1 MKKVALMCDSGAD
14 VTIEEARRLNLF
26 VVRLS
31 IYVDGKEYEEGTEL
45 DHNQLAQMLDEGR
58 VAKTSQPSPG
68 KLKEMW
74 DKILEEYDEIFYIP
88 VSGPLSGTYSVAKT
102 LSQEYGD
109 RVKVV
114 YSNYGT
120 NAVTDLLMDVRA
132 LIEKGVDT
140 EEIAQRIEKEVKMEA
155 FILPYDLHTLK
166 RGGRISPAIAALA
179 GFLKIQVLLKLNE
192 EGVIVQV
199 DKTRSVSKVKNIMI
213 EKVLREN
220 FDDYHWGILHSSDL
234 ESAKELQLAL
244 KEKTNREV
252 RITELLAII
261 RAHTGNKTIGIYRIN
276 KLR

>member
-88 VSGPLSGTYSVAKT
+88 VSAPLSGTYSVAKT

-120 NAVTDLLMDVRA
+120 NAVADLLMDVRA

>member
-88 VSGPLSGTYSVAKT
+88 VSAPLSGTYNVAKT

-120 NAVTDLLMDVRA
+120 NAVADLLMDVRA

-166 RGGRISPAIAALA
+166 RGGRISTAIASLA

-213 EKVLREN
+213 EKALREN

-252 RITELLAII
+252 HITELLAII

>member
-88 VSGPLSGTYSVAKT
+88 VSAPLSGTYSVAKT

>member
-45 DHNQLAQMLDEGR
+45 DHNQLAQMLDEAR

-88 VSGPLSGTYSVAKT
+88 VSAPLSGTYSVAKT

>member
-88 VSGPLSGTYSVAKT
+88 VSAPLSGTYSVAKT

-120 NAVTDLLMDVRA
+120 NAVADLLMDVRA

-213 EKVLREN
+213 EKALREN

>member
-88 VSGPLSGTYSVAKT
+88 VSAPLSGTYSVAKT

-120 NAVTDLLMDVRA
+120 NAVADLLMDVRA
-132 LIEKGVDT
+132 LIEKGVGT

>member
-88 VSGPLSGTYSVAKT
+88 VSAPLSGTYSVAKT

-120 NAVTDLLMDVRA
+120 NAVADLLMDVRA
-132 LIEKGVDT
+132 LIEKGVGT

-220 FDDYHWGILHSSDL
+220 FDGYHWGILHSSDL

>member
-88 VSGPLSGTYSVAKT
+88 VSAPLSGTYNVAKT

-120 NAVTDLLMDVRA
+120 NAVADLLMDVRA

-213 EKVLREN
+213 EKALREN

>member
-88 VSGPLSGTYSVAKT
+88 VSAPLSGTYSVAKT

-234 ESAKELQLAL
+234 KSAKELQLAL

>member
-88 VSGPLSGTYSVAKT
+88 VSAPLSGTYNVAKT

-120 NAVTDLLMDVRA
+120 NAVADLLMDVRA

-166 RGGRISPAIAALA
+166 RGGRISTAIAALA

-213 EKVLREN
+213 EKALREN

-252 RITELLAII
+252 HITELLAII

-276 KLR
+276 KLK

>member
-14 VTIEEARRLNLF
+14 VTVEEARRLNLF

-45 DHNQLAQMLDEGR
+45 DHNELAKILDEGR

-68 KLKEMW
+68 KLKQMW
-74 DKILEEYDEIFYIP
+74 DEILEEYDEIFYIP
-88 VSGPLSGTYSVAKT
+88 VSAPLSGTYSVAKT
-102 LSQEYGD
+102 LSQEYGG

-114 YSNYGT
+114 YSTYGT
-120 NAVTDLLMDVRA
+120 NAVADLLMDVRA

-140 EEIAQRIEKEVKMEA
+140 EEIAERIEKEVRMEA

-199 DKTRSVSKVKNIMI
+199 DKTRSVSKVKNIMV
-213 EKVLREN
+213 EKAVREN

-234 ESAKELQLAL
+234 EGAKDIQSALR
-244 KEKTNREV
+244 EKTNREV
-252 RITELLAII
+252 RITELLAIL
-261 RAHTGNKTIGIYRIN
+261 RSHAGNKTLGIYRIN
-276 KLR
+276 RLR

>member
-88 VSGPLSGTYSVAKT
+88 VSAPLSGTYNVAKT

-120 NAVTDLLMDVRA
+120 NAVADLLMDVRA

-213 EKVLREN
+213 EKALREN

-252 RITELLAII
+252 HITELLAII

-276 KLR
+276 KLK